1 MRQIVWRGQRRRHV
15 DGGQGATVV
24 PQSRHR
30 HAARTYRVT
39 LLAFSALTI
48 LLTLFTVAI
57 IEQEAVAHTT
67 RAAFQDVTALNDEE
81 TRVAA
86 ELTLIPLAVGA
97 LTYLL
102 AAQGIWLLRLS
113 IYLRRFHQAA
123 GERLQ
128 RTAPLYRLSHLE
140 RGANLPLAAPIDM
153 RGRSLGKPVSLS
165 SVLSEAP
172 HALLLGASATG
183 KTTAL
188 LGIAYEASRTR
199 ELLPLFFGRRPLPLF
214 VSLPQYAEAT
224 YDAYDKPNLD
234 FLGEQMAAY
243 SSPGFASR
251 LPSYLR
257 RRRVLLLCDDLDE
270 TPEVELGRVIS
281 HLTQMGARRYR
292 RVRVLATANSAARDL
307 ISRQIDDTK
316 AWRICELAPPQAENL
331 SGLAAIAPRYGA
343 KGAAEFSTRLHT
355 HLLDEPHRLP
365 VALTALKQMQDGV
378 ALPHGIAQTLAILC
392 RTRCEAVASED
403 VPAAYLLQFLGGLA
417 SALSGAG
424 TYTLPLN
431 PATEIGQSV
440 GAWLEYHHPQ
450 APVAYRQ
457 SGGIGLSG
465 EQIEVLCAA
474 AVNAGLLLIS
484 SDGASLRF
492 THRLIEATCAALW
505 LIDHDEQEGPLDPG
519 LLGEQWTIPLLF
531 WAGLSNQ
538 PERVANGVLRLR
550 ETSRSVALRA
560 GLGEYAAVQP
570 AALAFSLATIFYGS
584 AVYLATNDEEPSPSS
599 RAVTHIE
606 TRLRA
611 ILDEALAAASDPA
624 ITEDIVDATRS
635 VGRRCGPELDVA
647 MRMLAHTP
655 SLGRLTQAELCTCLG
670 LFASPTAIDLLIER
684 LGEREPTV
692 RTGVTRGLTL
702 AGYAALARLQAQIA
716 NADEGIRARATEI
729 IDAIAA
735 SDEAEDTSVHRKA
748 VHVLATGAP
757 DQRAAAAQTLGA
769 LQSHPATQ
777 PLIVRLRDREPEV
790 RIAAARALGKLGAE
804 EALEPLRAALRQSS
818 PELRIAIVEALGAY
832 QPSEVAPDLARLLD
846 DPAPTVRAA
855 AATALG
861 AIPEEAA
868 IIALKA
874 HSDDPDPTTQAIIL
888 SALRRLGQR

>member
-1 MRQIVWRGQRRRHV
+1 MLH
-15 DGGQGATVV
+15 
-24 PQSRHR
+24 SRHR
-30 HAARTYRVT
+30 RAAQTYRAT

-57 IEQEAVAHTT
+57 IEQDAVAQTI
-67 RAAFQDVTALNDEE
+67 RAALQDVTTLRDDE

-86 ELTLIPLAVGA
+86 ELTLIPFAIGA

-102 AAQGIWLLRLS
+102 AAQGIQLLRLS

-123 GERLQ
+123 DERLQ

-140 RGANLPLAAPIDM
+140 RGGNLPHAAPIDM
-153 RGRSLGKPVSLS
+153 RGRSLGKPVTLA

-172 HALLLGASATG
+172 HVLLLGATATG

-188 LGIAYEASRTR
+188 LGVAYEASRAR
-199 ELLPLFFGRRPLPLF
+199 ELLPLFLGRRPLPLLI
-214 VSLPQYAEAT
+214 SLPLYAEAA
-224 YDAYDKPNLD
+224 YGAYDKPNQD
-234 FLGEQMAAY
+234 FLAEQIAAY

-251 LPSYLR
+251 LPSYLGR
-257 RRRVLLLCDDLDE
+257 KRVLLICDDLDE
-270 TPEVELGRVIS
+270 APEVELGRVVS

-292 RVRVLATANSAARDL
+292 RVRVLATANITTRDL
-307 ISRQIDDTK
+307 ISRQIGDPK
-316 AWRICELAPPQAENL
+316 SWRICELEPLQAENL
-331 SGLAAIAPRYGA
+331 GGLVTIAPRYGA
-343 KGAAEFSTRLHT
+343 KGAAEFSTSLRT

-365 VALTALKQMQDGV
+365 VTLTALKQIPDGV

-403 VPAAYLLQFLGGLA
+403 VPASYLLQFLGGLA
-417 SALSGAG
+417 SALCAAG
-424 TYTLPLN
+424 THTLPLD
-431 PATEIGQSV
+431 PATEMGPSV

-457 SGGIGLSG
+457 TGGIGLSS
-465 EQIEVLCAA
+465 EQIETLCAT

-484 SDGASLRF
+484 PDGATLRF

-505 LIDHDEQEGPLDPG
+505 LIDHDEQEGPLDPS

-560 GLGEYAAVQP
+560 RLGEFAAVQP
-570 AALAFSLATIFYGS
+570 AACALSLATIVYGS
-584 AVYLATNDEEPSPSS
+584 AVYLATNDEEPSSSS

-606 TRLRA
+606 ARLRA
-611 ILDEALAAASDPA
+611 ILDEALAVASDPA
-624 ITEDIVDATRS
+624 MTEDIVDAARN
-635 VGRRCGPELDVA
+635 VGRRCGPDLDVA
-647 MRMLAHTP
+647 MRVLAHTS
-655 SLGRLTQAELCTCLG
+655 SLGRLTQAELYTCLG

-684 LGEREPTV
+684 LGEREPTI
-692 RTGVTRGLTL
+692 RAGVTRGLIL

-716 NADEGIRARATEI
+716 SADEGIRDRATEI

-735 SDEAEDTSVHRKA
+735 SDAAEDTSVHRKA

-757 DQRAAAAQTLGA
+757 EQRAAAAQTLGA

-777 PLIVRLRDREPEV
+777 PLIARLRDREPEV
-790 RIAAARALGKLGAE
+790 RIAAVRALGKLGAE
-804 EALEPLRAALRQSS
+804 EALEPLRAALRHGSS
-818 PELRIAIVEALGAY
+818 ELRIAIVETLGAY

-861 AIPEEAA
+861 AIPDEVA

>member
-1 MRQIVWRGQRRRHV
+1 
-15 DGGQGATVV
+15 V
-24 PQSRHR
+24 PHSRHR

-39 LLAFSALTI
+39 LLAFSTLTI

-57 IEQEAVAHTT
+57 IEQEAVTQT
-67 RAAFQDVTALNDEE
+67 IRAALQDVTALNVDE

-86 ELTLIPLAVGA
+86 ELMLIPLAVGA

-102 AAQGIWLLRLS
+102 AAQGIQLLRLS
-113 IYLRRFHQAA
+113 LYLRRFHQAS

-140 RGANLPLAAPIDM
+140 RGGNLPLAAPIDM
-153 RGRSLGKPVSLS
+153 RGRSLGKPVSLAS
-165 SVLSEAP
+165 LLSNAP
-172 HALLLGASATG
+172 HALVLGDTAAG

-188 LGIAYEASRTR
+188 LGIAYEASRMR
-199 ELLPLFFGRRPLPLF
+199 ELLPLFLGRRPLPLLI
-214 VSLPQYAEAT
+214 SLPEYAEAA
-224 YDAYDKPNLD
+224 YDAYDKPNFD
-234 FLGEQMAAY
+234 FLAEQIAAY

-257 RRRVLLLCDDLDE
+257 RRRILLLCDDVDE
-270 TPEVELGRVIS
+270 TAEVELGRVIS

-292 RVRVLATANSAARDL
+292 RVRVLATANIAARDL

-316 AWRICELAPPQAENL
+316 AWRICELAAPGAENL
-331 SGLAAIAPRYGA
+331 GGLATIAPRYGA
-343 KGAAEFSTRLHT
+343 KGVAGFSTKLRA
-355 HLLDEPHRLP
+355 HLLDEPDRLP
-365 VALTALKQMQDGV
+365 VALTALKQIPDDV

-392 RTRCEAVASED
+392 RTQCETVASED

-417 SALSGAG
+417 SALCAAG
-424 TYTLPLN
+424 THTLPLD
-431 PATEIGQSV
+431 PETEMGLAV

-465 EQIEVLCAA
+465 EQIETLCVA
-474 AVNAGLLLIS
+474 AVNAGLLLTS
-484 SDGASLRF
+484 PDGASLRF
-492 THRLIEATCAALW
+492 THRLIEAACAALW
-505 LIDHDEQEGPLDPG
+505 LVDHDEQEAPFDPS
-519 LLGEQWTIPLLF
+519 LLGEQWIIPLLF
-531 WAGLSNQ
+531 WAGLSDQ

-560 GLGEYAAVQP
+560 GLGEFASVQP
-570 AALAFSLATIFYGS
+570 AALALSLAIILHGS
-584 AVYLATNDEEPSPSS
+584 AVRLAINGEEPSSS
-599 RAVTHIE
+599 PRAHTHIE

-611 ILDEALAAASDPA
+611 ILDEDLAAASDPA
-624 ITEDIVDATRS
+624 MTESIVDAARS
-635 VGRRCGPELDVA
+635 VGRRCGPELDTA

-655 SLGRLTQAELCTCLG
+655 SLGRLTQAELYTCLG
-670 LFASPTAIDLLIER
+670 LFASPVAVDLLIER
-684 LGEREPTV
+684 LGEREPTI
-692 RTGVTRGLTL
+692 RAGVTRGLTL
-702 AGYAALARLQAQIA
+702 AGYAALTRLQAQITS
-716 NADEGIRARATEI
+716 ADEGIRARAAEI

-735 SDEAEDTSVHRKA
+735 SDAAEDTSVHRKA

-777 PLIVRLRDREPEV
+777 PLIARLRDREPEV
-790 RIAAARALGKLGAE
+790 RVAAVRALGKLGAE
-804 EALEPLRAALRQSS
+804 EALEPLRAALHQGS

-832 QPSEVAPDLARLLD
+832 QPSEVTADLARLLD
-846 DPAPTVRAA
+846 DPTPTVRAA
-855 AATALG
+855 AAAALG
-861 AIPEEAA
+861 TIPDEAA
-868 IIALKA
+868 ILALKV
-874 HSDDPDPTTQAIIL
+874 HSDDPDPTAQAVIL

>member
-1 MRQIVWRGQRRRHV
+1 VN
-15 DGGQGATVV
+15 GGQGATIV
-24 PQSRHR
+24 PHSRQKR
-30 HAARTYRVT
+30 AARTYRVT
-39 LLAFSALTI
+39 LLAFSTLTI
-48 LLTLFTVAI
+48 LLTLFIVAI
-57 IEQEAVAHTT
+57 IEQDAAAHTI
-67 RAAFQDVTALNDEE
+67 RAALQDVTALNDDQA
-81 TRVAA
+81 RVAA

-102 AAQGIWLLRLS
+102 AAQGIRLLRLS

-140 RGANLPLAAPIDM
+140 RGGSLPLAAPIDM

-188 LGIAYEASRTR
+188 LGVAYEASRAR
-199 ELLPLFFGRRPLPLF
+199 ELLPLFFGRRPLPLL
-214 VSLPQYAEAT
+214 VSLPQYAEAA

-234 FLGEQMAAY
+234 FLAEQIAAY
-243 SSPGFASR
+243 SSPGFASH

-270 TPEVELGRVIS
+270 TPEVELGRVIN
-281 HLTQMGARRYR
+281 HLTRMDARRYR
-292 RVRVLATANSAARDL
+292 HVRVLAAANITAREL
-307 ISRQIDDTK
+307 ISRQIDDPK
-316 AWRICELAPPQAENL
+316 AWRICELAPPQPENL
-331 SGLAAIAPRYGA
+331 GGLAAIAPRYGA
-343 KGAAEFSTRLHT
+343 KGAAEFSTRMRV

-365 VALTALKQMQDGV
+365 VTLTALKQTPGGV
-378 ALPHGIAQTLAILC
+378 ALPFGTAQALANLC
-392 RTRCEAVASED
+392 RTRCETAASED
-403 VPAAYLLQFLGGLA
+403 FPAAYLLQFLGGLA
-417 SALSGAG
+417 SALCSSR
-424 TYTLPLN
+424 THTLTLD
-431 PATEIGQSV
+431 PAAELGQSV
-440 GAWLEYHHPQ
+440 GAWLEYHPPQ
-450 APVAYRQ
+450 SPVAYRQ
-457 SGGIGLSG
+457 SGEIGLSG
-465 EQIEVLCAA
+465 EQIETVCAA

-484 SDGASLRF
+484 PDGSTMRF

-505 LIDHDEQEGPLDPG
+505 LIDHDEQEGLLDPS

-531 WAGLSNQ
+531 WAGLSDQ

-560 GLGEYAAVQP
+560 GLGEFAAVQP
-570 AALAFSLATIFYGS
+570 AALALSLATIVYGS
-584 AVYLATNDEEPSPSS
+584 AVYLAINDKEPSSSS
-599 RAVTHIE
+599 RAVRHSE

-611 ILDEALAAASDPA
+611 ILDEALAAASEPA
-624 ITEDIVDATRS
+624 MTESIVDAARS
-635 VGRRCGPELDVA
+635 VGRHCGPELDVA
-647 MRMLAHTP
+647 MRMLAHT
-655 SLGRLTQAELCTCLG
+655 SALGRLTQAELYTCLG
-670 LFASPTAIDLLIER
+670 LVASPTAIDLLIAR
-684 LGEREPTV
+684 LGEREPTI
-692 RTGVTRGLTL
+692 RSGVTRGLTL
-702 AGYAALARLQAQIA
+702 AGYAALAPLQAQVA
-716 NADEGIRARATEI
+716 SVDEGIRARATEI

-735 SDEAEDTSVHRKA
+735 SDAAEDTSVHRKA

-777 PLIVRLRDREPEV
+777 PLIARLHDREPEV
-790 RIAAARALGKLGAE
+790 RIAAVRALGKLGAE

-832 QPSEVAPDLARLLD
+832 QPSEVTPDLARLLD

-861 AIPEEAA
+861 AIPDEAA

-874 HSDDPDPTTQAIIL
+874 HSDDPDPTTQAVIL

>member
-1 MRQIVWRGQRRRHV
+1 MPH
-15 DGGQGATVV
+15 
-24 PQSRHR
+24 SRHR
-30 HAARTYRVT
+30 RAARTYRAT

-48 LLTLFTVAI
+48 LLTLFIVAI
-57 IEQEAVAHTT
+57 VEQDAVAHTI
-67 RAAFQDVTALNDEE
+67 RAALQDVTALNDDE

-102 AAQGIWLLRLS
+102 AAQGIRLLRLS
-113 IYLRRFHQAA
+113 LYLRRFHQAV

-153 RGRSLGKPVSLS
+153 RGRSLGKSVSLS
-165 SVLSEAP
+165 SALSEAP
-172 HALLLGASATG
+172 HTLLLGATATG

-188 LGIAYEASRTR
+188 LGVAYEASRAR
-199 ELLPLFFGRRPLPLF
+199 ELLPLFFGRRPLPLLI
-214 VSLPQYAEAT
+214 SLPQYAESAYDT
-224 YDAYDKPNLD
+224 YDTPNLD
-234 FLGEQMAAY
+234 FLAEQIAAY
-243 SSPGFASR
+243 SSPGFASL

-257 RRRVLLLCDDLDE
+257 RKRVLLLCDDLDE
-270 TPEVELGRVIS
+270 APEVELGRIS
-281 HLTQMGARRYR
+281 NHLTQMSARRYR
-292 RVRVLATANSAARDL
+292 RVRVLATANSAAREL
-307 ISRQIDDTK
+307 ISRQIDDPK
-316 AWRICELAPPQAENL
+316 AWHICELAPPQAESL
-331 SGLAAIAPRYGA
+331 GGLANIAPRYGA
-343 KGAAEFSTRLHT
+343 KGAAEFSTRLRT
-355 HLLDEPHRLP
+355 HLLDEPYRLP
-365 VALTALKQMQDGV
+365 VALTALKQIQDGA
-378 ALPHGIAQTLAILC
+378 ALPRGIAQTLAILC

-417 SALSGAG
+417 SALCGAG

-431 PATEIGQSV
+431 PATEMGPSV

-484 SDGASLRF
+484 PDGATLRF

-505 LIDHDEQEGPLDPG
+505 LIDHDEQEALFDPR

-531 WAGLSNQ
+531 WAGLSDQ
-538 PERVANGVLRLR
+538 PERVATGALRLR

-560 GLGEYAAVQP
+560 GLGEFAIVQP
-570 AALAFSLATIFYGS
+570 AALALSLATILYGS
-584 AVYLATNDEEPSPSS
+584 AVRLAINGEEPSSS
-599 RAVTHIE
+599 PRAHTHIE
-606 TRLRA
+606 NRLRA

-624 ITEDIVDATRS
+624 MTESIVDAARS

-655 SLGRLTQAELCTCLG
+655 SLGRLTQAELYTCLG

-684 LGEREPTV
+684 LGEREPTI
-692 RTGVTRGLTL
+692 RAGVTRGFIL

-716 NADEGIRARATEI
+716 GADEGIRARATEI

-777 PLIVRLRDREPEV
+777 PLIARLRDREPEV
-790 RIAAARALGKLGAE
+790 RIAAARALGKLSAE
-804 EALEPLRAALRQSS
+804 EALEPLRAALHHAS

-861 AIPEEAA
+861 AIPDEAA
-868 IIALKA
+868 ITALKA
-874 HSDDPDPTTQAIIL
+874 HSDDPDPTAQAVIL